1 MKSVSSNLRQH
12 LKGQLT
18 TLATLWMITRR
29 DGLVMAFTDF
39 DEDIYFN
46 NVQYKASGGYTPT
59 AVETNSGLAVDNL
72 NIQSIIDH
80 ESVKEEDIRAGVY
93 DYAAVE
99 ILLVNYKDLS
109 MGSLIQRNGI
119 LGEVTSGRVA
129 FEAELRGMTQPF
141 SQKIGRIYTA
151 ACQANLGDSKC
162 KVSLANYTFNG
173 TVTAITDNRRFNTD
187 LTNEDNYFNGGLIT
201 WTSGA
206 NVGLKMEVKDYN
218 NANGFLELQQLMV
231 YPVAAGD
238 TFSVYRGCDKTEST
252 CQAAFNNIA
261 NFRGFPFVP
270 GRDKLYGK

>member
-1 MKSVSSNLRQH
+1 MKSVSFNFRQH
-12 LKGQLT
+12 IKGQLT
-18 TLATLWMITRR
+18 TLATLWRLERR

-39 DEDIYFN
+39 DEDIFFN
-46 NVQYKASGGYTPT
+46 NIQYKASGGYTPS

-80 ESVKEEDIRAGVY
+80 ESIKEEDIRAGVY

-141 SQKIGRIYTA
+141 SQKIGRVYTA
-151 ACQANLGDSKC
+151 ACQANLGDARC
-162 KVSLANYTFNG
+162 KVNLTPFTFNG
-173 TVTAITDNRRFNTD
+173 TVSSVTDNRRFNTS
-187 LTNEDNYFNGGLIT
+187 LTNDDNYFNGGLLT
-201 WTSGA
+201 WMSGP
-206 NVGLKMEVKDYN
+206 NLGLKMEVKTSTLQ
-218 NANGFLELQQLMV
+218 NGFIELQQQMI
-231 YPVAAGD
+231 YPVSIGD
-238 TFSVYRGCDKTEST
+238 TFSVYKGCDKTDAT
-252 CQAAFNNIA
+252 CKAGFNNIV
-261 NFRGFPFVP
+261 NFRGFPYVP